1 MGLDCTR
8 IGLYPVRVLP
18 SRTAKAPFNH
28 PLFKYVLFLCFLM
41 YKNMSILSGTKW
53 IWQYNIILLYLL
65 DEEMNILSCVFL
77 QEAHV
82 IARVASQIS
91 QIGKEIE

>member
-1 MGLDCTR
+1 
-8 IGLYPVRVLP
+8 
-18 SRTAKAPFNH
+18 
-28 PLFKYVLFLCFLM
+28 M

-53 IWQYNIILLYLL
+53 IWQYNIILRYLL

-77 QEAHV
+77 QEARA